1 MGAKYDAHA
10 TDPAWNT
17 AWDMKGELKNGEWR
31 AVAAIPFA
39 SVGITVVQ
47 NNRVRFLF
55 HRGRAG
61 AQGKSNVHSSWG
73 GGWVHSP
80 DSFGELVFA
89 LE

>member
-1 MGAKYDAHA
+1 MIANGNRANFVKLSVFLQI
-10 TDPAWNT
+10 P
-17 AWDMKGELKNGEWR
+17 EVKNGEWR

-61 AQGKSNVHSSWG
+61 TQGKSNVHSSWG
-73 GGWVHSP
+73 GGLVHSP